1 MTACETERLRLRY
14 LSSHDAQFI
23 LELLNDPAF
32 IRNIG
37 DRGVRTL
44 AAADEYIATG
54 PAASYAQFGFGLF
67 LVETRDRGTALGI
80 CGLLR
85 RDFHPDVEIGFA
97 FLPQYRG
104 QGYAFESAA
113 AVMKLGLETH
123 RLERIVAVT
132 APHNHDSIKVLE
144 RLGLRFE
151 RMIQFPGR
159 TEESSLFAFGTLAHG
174 TPVKERGMI

>member
-1 MTACETERLRLRY
+1 MTVCETERLRLRY
-14 LSSHDAQFI
+14 LSSPDAPFI
-23 LELLNDPAF
+23 LELLNDPGF

-44 AAADEYIATG
+44 TAASEYIANG
-54 PAASYAQFGFGLF
+54 PAASYAEFGFGLF
-67 LVETRDRGTALGI
+67 LVETLGPRTGIGI

-97 FLPQYRG
+97 FLPQFRG
-104 QGYAFESAA
+104 KGYAFESAA

-123 RLERIVAVT
+123 GLERIVALT
-132 APHNHDSIKVLE
+132 APDNHGSMKVLE

-151 RMIQFPGR
+151 RMIRFPGR
-159 TEESSLFAFGTLAHG
+159 AGESRLFAFESA
-174 TPVKERGMI
+174 PRR